1 MPRYRITLRGEYKDW
16 SGNWRDEGIQIV
28 EYIHAVNDEGAKKQ
42 LRLLKVSR
50 YPDYYSNGKLS
61 RRYVVTEFV
70 ELRAIFFG

>member
-1 MPRYRITLRGEYKDW
+1 MPVYHVTLRGEYKDW

-28 EYIHAVNDEGAKKQ
+28 ECIHAVNDEDAKKQ

-50 YPDYYSNGKLS
+50 YPDYYSDGKPS

-70 ELRAIFFG
+70 ELRAIPFG